1 MNTISEASYM
11 SNMRKRNNGDINI
24 YTKTEENKKSR
35 DSEQPEQTHAL
46 AKFLLAVFEF
56 QIVVKMYH
64 FQTSKY
70 SVHKTVDEY
79 SGKLAEKMDK
89 FFEIGQGIYG
99 SVNINQ
105 SNIKVSNVFDGDFNY
120 YINKFQNSIEQIEK
134 IIYKHS
140 DLSNI
145 KDEIK
150 GDLNQL
156 KYLLTFS

>member
-1 MNTISEASYM
+1 MNTMSEASYM
-11 SNMRKRNNGDINI
+11 SNARKRINGDVNN
-24 YTKTEENKKSR
+24 YTKNEEYKKKR
-35 DSEQPEQTHAL
+35 DSEQPEQSHAL
-46 AKFLLAVFEF
+46 SKFLLAIFEF
-56 QIVVKMYH
+56 QLAIKMYH

-70 SVHKTVDEY
+70 SVHKTVDKY

-89 FFEIGQGIYG
+89 FFEVGQGIYG
-99 SVNINQ
+99 HITINSSQ
-105 SNIKVSNVFDGDFNY
+105 IKVNNVSDNDFNY
-120 YINKFQNSIEQIEK
+120 YINKFQNSIEQVEK
-134 IIYKHS
+134 IIQKHS